1 MISVGV
7 FVLAYFTFLTA
18 SRFKNGILIIKEV
31 KSSISDEYST
41 RWNLHSQYTVFILY
55 GMDVQ

>member
-31 KSSISDEYST
+31 KSRISDEYGT
-41 RWNLHSQYTVFILY
+41 R
-55 GMDVQ
+55 